1 VTAMTANALTN
12 STGRVVAESRT
23 RAARLCEIVKFV
35 DLNPRA
41 RPGES
46 LRARNLQATV
56 AFHPLFGGRR
66 GPGAP
71 RSGPGISALGYVF
84 RLGSA
89 SMEEMAG
96 FLATVLICD
105 DEPSLRELIR
115 VSLDGAYSFA
125 EADDG
130 EKSLEIARRLKPDV
144 VILDIM
150 MPRRNGL
157 EVLSELRRDEG
168 LAATAVIVL
177 TAQPAMRDEALR
189 HGADVVMVK
198 PFEPH
203 QITAAVEEV
212 LANRR

>member
-1 VTAMTANALTN
+1 M
-12 STGRVVAESRT
+12 G
-23 RAARLCEIVKFV
+23 
-35 DLNPRA
+35 
-41 RPGES
+41 
-46 LRARNLQATV
+46 
-56 AFHPLFGGRR
+56 
-66 GPGAP
+66 
-71 RSGPGISALGYVF
+71 
-84 RLGSA
+84 
-89 SMEEMAG
+89 EMAG
-96 FLATVLICD
+96 YLATVLICD

-115 VSLDGAYSFA
+115 ASLDGAYSFA

-144 VILDIM
+144 VILDMM

-157 EVLSELRRDEG
+157 EVLSELRRDER

>member
-1 VTAMTANALTN
+1 
-12 STGRVVAESRT
+12 
-23 RAARLCEIVKFV
+23 
-35 DLNPRA
+35 
-41 RPGES
+41 
-46 LRARNLQATV
+46 
-56 AFHPLFGGRR
+56 
-66 GPGAP
+66 
-71 RSGPGISALGYVF
+71 
-84 RLGSA
+84 
-89 SMEEMAG
+89 MEEMAG
-96 FLATVLICD
+96 FLASVLICD

-157 EVLSELRRDEG
+157 EVLSELRRDEA

-212 LANRR
+212 LAHRR